1 MRLGWVGFAALAL
14 SASVIATAQGA
25 PKAELTGVAHVALR
39 VSNMD
44 DELAFLAKLGFEKSE
59 TISRN
64 GTPSFYF
71 VKITDHAYIEVHPK
85 VTSSGQVN
93 PLGFYH
99 ICFETND
106 ANALYAQWKAAGLN
120 PTPVGKG
127 PDNTAEF
134 GTTDPEGRL
143 TEALTFTPESDPM
156 KAAGKFLT
164 AERVSKVLMGVD
176 LPVANVAA
184 AQKFFENA
192 GLTARVEGENASMA
206 SPAHP
211 LLRVMLRPA
220 KTGVAP
226 KYVFQI
232 DDVEKAAAKLTA
244 TGLKVEQNQRSVTV
258 LDPDG
263 NIFYFLKISPR

>member
-1 MRLGWVGFAALAL
+1 MRLGWMGLAVLAL
-14 SASVIATAQGA
+14 SATVFATAQSA
-25 PKAELTGVAHVALR
+25 PKAELTGMAHVALR
-39 VSNMD
+39 VTNMD
-44 DELAFLAKLGFEKSE
+44 DELAFLAKLGFEKSA
-59 TISRN
+59 TIGRD
-64 GTPSFYF
+64 GKVSFYF
-71 VKITDHAYIEVHPK
+71 VKITDRAYIEVHPK
-85 VTSSGQVN
+85 VTASGQVN

-134 GTTDPEGRL
+134 GASDPEGRL
-143 TEALTFTPESDPM
+143 TEALAFTPESDPM

-184 AQKFFENA
+184 AQKFFENV
-192 GLTARVEGENASMA
+192 GLEGKTEGENASMA
-206 SPAHP
+206 SPGHP
-211 LLRVMLRPA
+211 LVRVMLRPA
-220 KTGVAP
+220 KAGVATR
-226 KYVFQI
+226 YVFQI
-232 DDVEKAAAKLTA
+232 EDVEKTAAKLTA
-244 TGLKVEQNQRSVTV
+244 AGLKVEQNQRSVTV